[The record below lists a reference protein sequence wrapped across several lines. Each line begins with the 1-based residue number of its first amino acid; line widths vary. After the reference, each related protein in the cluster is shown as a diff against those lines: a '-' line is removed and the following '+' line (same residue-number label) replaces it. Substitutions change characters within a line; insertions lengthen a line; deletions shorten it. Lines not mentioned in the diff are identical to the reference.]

1 MANDDK
7 PNKSNKPVNGR
18 VPRHIEEAITSRDY
32 ATSYEHLSSKADY
45 RQLEDKLQKL
55 EAERIKSPGSQ
66 DILENIG
73 FAEQDLAN
81 IDKVYHDKQN
91 EQLANT
97 IATYTKTRNINER
110 TTTMSSQQRFFKGAK
125 TSPDIYQPTEVL
137 EARIQ
142 GRSAQVNA
150 LGTEVAGRVRGVGV
164 EDVPESL
171 RPKLGQISRL
181 EEEIAFDKRL
191 LKVQS
196 KAGLSTEKM
205 FGRAEEVMG
214 RTTGYFE
221 ERGIKEK
228 VARGEVRGIE
238 QEEKALGNIS
248 KNVVRLQED
257 YDSALET
264 GSKKVTLFA
273 EKLDKATGALD
284 KQQKIVNE
292 MNRQGV
298 TGPGGGGMGWGD
310 VGKVVA
316 LGGRAVAHVARS
328 ARVMAVDQQREEMS
342 NKAAFAALG
351 NRIYGRANEAVMGGN
366 MDALLELTG
375 GSLEFA
381 RKEGMFAKRF
391 ANVAEGAAQV
401 GDVAVGVGN
410 VMQAGIGGAKA
421 GMVAG
426 SAATANA
433 ALIAQGTIEATN
445 AAVKVGR
452 LARGGYG
459 AEQALPTTQT
469 ALGLS
474 AQMRAMD
481 AKMMQTVYNQGM
493 TTYNSVAGLGGAGDI
508 QTRLMNTETLGRM
521 QGVGLTPER
530 AAQLTAGL
538 RAAGAMSANDAM
550 AVVQGAGAAKQ
561 RGILG
566 QEEFVGMA
574 AQLMGAGGGA
584 GDLESIMAAA
594 VASGMDN
601 SKSISELVS
610 GTLRLSAGLTAA
622 GISGTGSTQNMLAAA
637 SQNLIAAG
645 VDPNLAANAAAMS
658 IGNYNQAQSGQAFTL
673 GNIMERSGIRR
684 MGANFNNASAFQLN
698 RMGEMTSADHKL
710 LLDAAKNPDNA
721 EAQNR
726 ANQLLKA
733 KGLTE
738 VLSPEGKGI
747 KVEDVRELQKLSF
760 MAAVTDKGALGVR
773 GVDIGKI
780 YEKAVAGEALTDKE
794 TALFQEFG
802 GARAEAIT
810 SAIKGDDPQTAE
822 PNSKKKLMGAGTEE
836 TQAAFKL
843 KELQDAEKRGE
854 GPTTEIF
861 KSLEVTLAGLQ
872 ENIGPEKIGKVVED
886 AAANFEVPVL
896 EFKTST
902 GEFKTAVDKFINW
915 QNARMGN
922 IGENQPKR
930 EFDSTLK
937 DQKHTE
943 QKRVHP
949 KYGI

>member
-1 MANDDK
+1 MADK
-7 PNKSNKPVNGR
+7 PNKSDKLVNGKI
-18 VPRHIEEAITSRDY
+18 PKHIEEAITTRDY
-32 ATSYEHLSSKADY
+32 ATSYEHISSKADY

-55 EAERIKSPGSQ
+55 EAERTKAPGSQ

-110 TTTMSSQQRFFKGAK
+110 TTTMSSQQRFFRGAK
-125 TSPDIYQPTEVL
+125 TSPDIYQPTEAL

-142 GRSAQVNA
+142 TRAAQVNA
-150 LGTEVAGRVRGVGV
+150 LGVEVAGRMRGLGT
-164 EDVPESL
+164 EEIPESL
-171 RPKLGQISRL
+171 RPKLGQISKL

-205 FGRAEEVMG
+205 FGRAEEVVG
-214 RTTGYFE
+214 KTSRYFE
-221 ERGIKEK
+221 ERGIEER
-228 VARGEVRGIE
+228 VARRDVRDIA

-248 KNVVRLQED
+248 KNVLKLQED
-257 YDSALET
+257 YDSALEV

-273 EKLDKATGALD
+273 EKLDKATSALD

-298 TGPGGGGMGWGD
+298 TGPGGMGWGD

-351 NRIYGRANEAVMGGN
+351 NRIYGRANEAIMGGN

-391 ANVAEGAAQV
+391 TNVAEGVAQV

-410 VMQAGIGGAKA
+410 ITQAGIGGVKA
-421 GMVAG
+421 GMGVGGAV
-426 SAATANA
+426 TANA

-452 LARGGYG
+452 MARGGYG
-459 AEQALPTTQT
+459 AEQALPTTQV

-474 AQMRAMD
+474 QQMRMMD

-584 GDLESIMAAA
+584 GDLEAIMAAA

-810 SAIKGDDPQTAE
+810 SAIKGDDPQTVE

-843 KELQDAEKRGE
+843 RELQDAEKRGG
-854 GPTTEIF
+854 GPTAEIF

-915 QNARMGN
+915 QNSRMGN

-949 KYGI
+949 KYGM